1 MENVS
6 WREIRLSFTASFAS
20 VEWYCLSCRS
30 CTRQLVKHH
39 RPISKARVTHPL
51 PPPAVRYSV
60 AIATAKRP
68 ADRPEQMT
76 TRGDWRWQHS
86 TSDDGHFAQRKINSL
101 TSKTRGART
110 RGSFDVGAIFRG
122 LLEKVIPSREFYK
135 FSTRRKISR
144 DQRQNTP
151 YSRKEISRNIV
162 ELIHGEITI
171 LDIRYR
177 INTPIVKRSRRYRHG
192 RHSIVSWCWWHSV
205 PCDSYFHGYS
215 WSRSLSKALSLATG
229 FADDSLGWSSIS
241 PISRRDWRVDS

>member
-6 WREIRLSFTASFAS
+6 WREIRLSFTASSAS

-30 CTRQLVKHH
+30 CARQLVKHH

-76 TRGDWRWQHS
+76 TRRDWRWQHS
-86 TSDDGHFAQRKINSL
+86 TSDDGHFARRKINSL

-122 LLEKVIPSREFYK
+122 LLEKEMPSRESFTNFFDSAK
-135 FSTRRKISR
+135 NFAQSTREYVTLEER
-144 DQRQNTP
+144 DIEE
-151 YSRKEISRNIV
+151 YSGTN
-162 ELIHGEITI
+162 
-171 LDIRYR
+171 
-177 INTPIVKRSRRYRHG
+177 
-192 RHSIVSWCWWHSV
+192 
-205 PCDSYFHGYS
+205 
-215 WSRSLSKALSLATG
+215 
-229 FADDSLGWSSIS
+229 
-241 PISRRDWRVDS
+241 SRRDYDTWHPLSN